1 MQNKNNNHTL
11 CEIRDQID
19 HLDIE
24 IVKLLKKR
32 TEQVLISRRFKQV
45 TEDKSREIKVLET
58 VTRCAD
64 SILDR
69 DFLQKLFV
77 KIITESKNQQEKQ
90 TVLAGF
96 SGEHGAYSEV
106 ALLKWNHDWIA
117 LPQPDIDKLLQ
128 QTFDGIF
135 DYAVIALESTQGGVD
150 RLINSLLADCGL
162 YINGAVDLQI
172 NHCLL
177 TLPQTSYRD
186 IKSVYSHPQAI
197 NQCREFIKRHNL
209 QVYITH
215 DTGMAASFL
224 AEKQFDNTGVI
235 ASKETAS
242 LYNLAI
248 IKENIQDRKINRTRF
263 LVMSRDKKETIP
275 GKCSVLFDL
284 KTDNLAEA
292 VHDLSSEQF
301 AISRLESFSNQNS
314 GLTIF
319 ADVMIDNAPS
329 YDRLIR
335 FLSSDKYLNFKVLGC
350 YQEIKV

>member
-1 MQNKNNNHTL
+1 MIAKKKDHTL
-11 CEIRDQID
+11 GAIRNQID

-32 TEQVLISRRFKQV
+32 TEQVLISRRFKQT
-45 TEDKSREIKVLET
+45 TEDQLRELTVLET
-58 VTRCAD
+58 VTKCAD
-64 SILDR
+64 SILDKN
-69 DFLQKLFV
+69 FLQDLFV
-77 KIITESKNQQEKQ
+77 KIISESKIQQEKQ

-96 SGEHGAYSEV
+96 SGEHGAYSEA

-150 RLINSLLADCGL
+150 RLINSLLVDCGL
-162 YINGAVDLQI
+162 YIIGAVDMQI

-186 IKSVYSHPQAI
+186 IKSVYSHSQAI

-209 QVYITH
+209 QVNITH
-215 DTGMAASFL
+215 DTGMAASLL
-224 AEKQFDNTGVI
+224 AERQFETTGVI
-235 ASKETAS
+235 ASKETAA
-242 LYNLAI
+242 LYNLTI

-263 LVMSRDKKETIP
+263 LVMSKDNKVTIP

-284 KTDNLAEA
+284 KTGNLTEA
-292 VHDLSSEQF
+292 VSALSFEQF
-301 AISRLESFSNQNS
+301 EISRIESFSNQNN

-319 ADVMIDNAPS
+319 ADLMISDELNYKRIIA
-329 YDRLIR
+329 
-335 FLSSDKYLNFKVLGC
+335 FLQSDKFLNLKVLGC
-350 YQEIKV
+350 YKEIKV